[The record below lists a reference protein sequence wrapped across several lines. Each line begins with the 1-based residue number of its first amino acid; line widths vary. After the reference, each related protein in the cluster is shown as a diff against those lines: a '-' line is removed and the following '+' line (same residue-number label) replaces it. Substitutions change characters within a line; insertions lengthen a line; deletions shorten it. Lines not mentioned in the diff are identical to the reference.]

1 MKTYIIVMQQTI
13 NGSVYCKVGKTKDI
27 EKRLRIY
34 QLHNPSITDVLIID
48 KDIEDDI
55 LFDNRWIRM
64 QNESGRDNE
73 WLDFTNEPYICE
85 HFIEYYGFKSYY
97 RTFINGDTEQ
107 SRLTAYEQEK
117 FLDLSNL

>member
-1 MKTYIIVMQQTI
+1 MQQTI
-13 NGSVYCKVGKTKDI
+13 DGSVYCKVGKTKDI

-34 QLHNPSITDVLIID
+34 QLHNPAITDVLIID
-48 KDIEDDI
+48 EDIEDDI

-73 WLDFTNEPYICE
+73 WLDFTNQSYICE
-85 HFIEYYGFKSYY
+85 HFIECYGFKSYY
-97 RTFINGDTEQ
+97 RTFKNGETEQ
-107 SRLTAYEQEK
+107 SRLKEYEKQM

>member
-1 MKTYIIVMQQTI
+1 MQQII

-34 QLHNPSITDVLIID
+34 QLHNPAITDVLIID

-64 QNESGRDNE
+64 QNESGRENE
-73 WLDFTNEPYICE
+73 WLNFTNEPYICE
-85 HFIEYYGFKSYY
+85 HFIEYYGFRSYY

-107 SRLTAYEQEK
+107 SRLKAHEQQM